1 MALIKTAI
9 TFSRRHY
16 IKFVLFMAFA
26 HIFFVAFFPF
36 QDLRDLITSQ
46 VSFQTQ
52 KKVYLQMEDFGF
64 SFIPVGVNINQM
76 QFEMAGMSAVKAD
89 SFAAYPS
96 VFALIGALANPMS
109 FASNPTG
116 TYLIDGFFKGHMD
129 VKIQS
134 GKKTEA
140 GNPRTSI
147 EITAE
152 NLALDEIRNALKL
165 KFPLKGTLN
174 LNSMS
179 LIDMTLA
186 EQPEI
191 EPFSMS
197 IEKFN
202 LGSTAINTQM
212 GPVAIP
218 ELQLRQIKLEGR
230 LVGSKFY
237 VDQGIIG
244 SSQDELSGTI
254 KGSITVNFS
263 AQSGS
268 FVPQLNGYNFDVNLK
283 LKKELEERSQ
293 LFLLLI
299 DRFKTPSADGSQYKF
314 KISAP
319 NTMSAPQFEP

>member
-1 MALIKTAI
+1 MEFLKNVIVFGK
-9 TFSRRHY
+9 RHY
-16 IKFVLFMAFA
+16 IKFILFTISA
-26 HIFFVAFFPF
+26 HIFFVVFFPF

-46 VSFQTQ
+46 VSFQSQ

-64 SFIPVGVNINQM
+64 SFVPAGVNINQM
-76 QFEMAGMSAVKAD
+76 QFEMAGMSAIKAD

-96 VFALIGALANPMS
+96 IFALLGAIANPMS

-116 TYLIDGFFKGHMD
+116 KYLVEGLFKGNIG
-129 VKIQS
+129 VNIQS
-134 GKKTEA
+134 GKKTDA

-165 KFPLKGTLN
+165 KFPLKGSIS
-174 LNSMS
+174 LNSIS
-179 LIDMTLA
+179 LVDMTLA

-191 EPFSMS
+191 QPLSLSIDKFS
-197 IEKFN
+197 
-202 LGSTAINTQM
+202 LGSTSINTQM

-218 ELQLRQIKLEGR
+218 ELNLRQIKLEGR
-230 LVGSKFY
+230 MVGSKLY
-237 VDQGIIG
+237 VDQGLIG
-244 SSQDELSGTI
+244 SAQDELSGTI
-254 KGSITVNFS
+254 KGSITINFS

-283 LKKELEERSQ
+283 IKKELEERAQ

-319 NTMSAPQFEP
+319 NTLSTPQFEP